1 MTNSIA
7 IYNQGSF
14 LDLDVQQLFEVTGKF
29 EGTKSIANL
38 VSGYSTK
45 KSFRLGM
52 IAKKLSVVAKELSL
66 GEGEILEILIAS
78 NCIKIVTEQSD
89 TSAKCRS
96 SFDEY
101 WEGSISASIDRD
113 VKAGK
118 VRVIYA
124 G

>member
-7 IYNQGSF
+7 IYSQGSF
-14 LDLDVQQLFEVTGKF
+14 LDVDAQQLFEVTGNF

-45 KSFRLGM
+45 KFFRLDM

-78 NCIKIVTEQSD
+78 NCIKIVTEKSAAI
-89 TSAKCRS
+89 AKCRS